1 MRNRLSSTP
10 RRFRRPGVDDY
21 SAGSVTYYAPNHASL
36 TISDHSTI
44 SVQDATRLR
53 FSRPITDGNGFQN
66 AAPAARVSFVT
77 TSTRLLLT
85 VGYNG
90 LVTRSESAS
99 DVRGFFSVGSVT
111 SGGTEVGTFSWPNLM
126 TDVGTTQAVFA
137 LPSGSKTVS
146 IIWPY
151 WIGMDL
157 LQIGL
162 DKGSTFTA
170 ATRPATKLALC
181 GDSITQGSRA
191 TKITAGFGYQLAQLK
206 NWQVINYANGGA
218 VANAAHAT
226 TALTGSGASRVFY
239 LIGYNNFVA
248 QTATATF
255 QTAVEGW
262 ITNARTALPSAAIY
276 VASPIYSPNTNTITL
291 AQYRT
296 AVQNAETAVGDANTF
311 YIDGLAMMTNN
322 NNRLYEGA
330 SGVHPNDLGASEIA
344 TYLSTAIT

>member
-1 MRNRLSSTP
+1 MRNRLSKTP
-10 RRFRRPGVDDY
+10 RRFRRPGIEDY
-21 SAGSVTYYAPNHASL
+21 STGSVTYYAPNHANL
-36 TISDHSTI
+36 TVSDYSTI
-44 SVQDATRLR
+44 SIQDATRLR

-66 AAPAARVSFVT
+66 AAPAARASFVT
-77 TSTRLLLT
+77 TSTRLILT
-85 VGYNG
+85 VEYNG
-90 LVTRSESAS
+90 LVTRSENAAN
-99 DVRGFFSVGSVT
+99 VRDLFSVGSVT
-111 SGGTEVGTFSWPNLM
+111 SNGTEIGTFRWPNLM
-126 TDVGTTQAVFA
+126 TDVGVVQAVFA

-146 IIWPY
+146 IVWPY

-170 ATRPATKLALC
+170 ATRPTTKLALC
-181 GDSITQGSRA
+181 GDSITQGA
-191 TKITAGFGYQLAQLK
+191 TVSKITAGWGYQLAQLK

-239 LIGYNNFVA
+239 MIGYNNFVA

-255 QTAVEGW
+255 QAAVEGW
-262 ITNARTALPSAAIY
+262 ITNARAALPSAAIY

-330 SGVHPNDLGASEIA
+330 SGVHPNDLGAGEIA